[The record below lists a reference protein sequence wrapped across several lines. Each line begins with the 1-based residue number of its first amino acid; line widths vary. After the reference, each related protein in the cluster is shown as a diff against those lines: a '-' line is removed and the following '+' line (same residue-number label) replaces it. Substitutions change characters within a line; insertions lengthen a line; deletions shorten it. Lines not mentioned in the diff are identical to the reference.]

1 MEKIYELK
9 DCVEKI
15 TKDAYK
21 FFEKNNKTSGVRARK
36 KLQRCKKLAQEIRM
50 LIQKSKQDH
59 FQKKNALAASTAAF
73 SGAGLINEK
82 NNDISDKSLFDYEN
96 SIENFTNN
104 VDIDSENNFFEKKN
118 QGKNFSDEK
127 KKSENKL
134 SNATSE
140 SKRTKIDDIP
150 RWNQ

>member
-1 MEKIYELK
+1 MEKILELK

-15 TKDAYK
+15 AKEAHK

-59 FQKKNALAASTAAF
+59 FQKKAAVAASTAAF

-82 NNDISDKSLFDYEN
+82 NTQFSNECLFDFKN
-96 SIENFTNN
+96 SIQISSN
-104 VDIDSENNFFEKKN
+104 ENNLNSHGNFLKKSISN
-118 QGKNFSDEK
+118 EIFSIEK
-127 KKSENKL
+127 KKDENQIAF
-134 SNATSE
+134 SNQN
-140 SKRTKIDDIP
+140 KTKIDDIP